1 MESNSEGFLQIMEVM
16 LDNTISKWDSGGGA
30 RKLSRKGDSTR
41 MNTGSVAP
49 TRMTRT
55 ITRSMDP
62 KRMIGSSKD

>member
-49 TRMTRT
+49 TRMTRR
-55 ITRSMDP
+55 IT
-62 KRMIGSSKD
+62 

>member
-1 MESNSEGFLQIMEVM
+1 MESNSEGFLQVMEVM

-30 RKLSRKGDSTR
+30 RKLLRKGNSTR

-55 ITRSMDP
+55 IT
-62 KRMIGSSKD
+62 